1 MSGDIDRAIANFL
14 RTSHTC
20 LLFVHREIR
29 RLEDTAGGLAS
40 AYGWP
45 CLAVGR
51 ELGDGLLGEQPQ
63 RRSRAARRW
72 TSARLGEMAPGP
84 VLCTGIDLLFEPT
97 LSLDPLCLLRDA
109 GRTTR
114 LVVAWPGTYLD
125 DVLAYAV
132 PDHAHYRTWRKPRV
146 HITTLA

>member
-1 MSGDIDRAIANFL
+1 LSVHIDRVIADFL

-29 RLEDTAGGLAS
+29 RLENTAAGLAS
-40 AYGWP
+40 GYGWP

-51 ELGDGLLGEQPQ
+51 ELSDALLAEQPQ
-63 RRSRAARRW
+63 RRSRAVRRW
-72 TSARLGEMAPGP
+72 MSARLGEMAPGP

-97 LSLDPLCLLRDA
+97 LSLDPLRLFRDA

-114 LVVAWPGTYLD
+114 LTLD
-125 DVLAYAV
+125 Q
-132 PDHAHYRTWRKPRV
+132 
-146 HITTLA
+146 